1 MEKSADAFRTI
12 SEVAEDLR
20 LPQHVLR
27 FWETRF
33 PQIRP
38 LKRAGGRRYYRPAD
52 TVLLRTIRQLL
63 YEEGYTIK
71 GVQRLLKEQGVRRLS
86 GEGSSFGAEPRLV
99 EDPDGEDDGLRPIGA
114 EATRDPARHDDDR
127 QAGSAPDTFPIAPLD
142 PALAASASAI
152 PDPRAAMS
160 DDDGAMR
167 EALAIV
173 EECLAILRAVR

>member
-52 TVLLRTIRQLL
+52 TILLRTIRQLL

-86 GEGSSFGAEPRLV
+86 GEGLSFGTEPRLV
-99 EDPDGEDDGLRPIGA
+99 DEPDDGDDGLQPVGA
-114 EATRDPARHDDDR
+114 LEDDD
-127 QAGSAPDTFPIAPLD
+127 QAPSSPEASPDGSADSV
-142 PALAASASAI
+142 LAASASAA
-152 PDPRAAMS
+152 PTPPAVMS

-173 EECLAILRAVR
+173 EECIAILQAVR